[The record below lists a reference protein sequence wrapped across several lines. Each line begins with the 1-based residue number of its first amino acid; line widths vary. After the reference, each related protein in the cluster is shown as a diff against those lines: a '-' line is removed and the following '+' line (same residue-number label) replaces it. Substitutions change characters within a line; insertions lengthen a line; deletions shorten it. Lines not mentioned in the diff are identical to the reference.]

1 MKSTDVA
8 KEFQQTGDDPR
19 QYRLEVGLW
28 ASSRAVSP
36 TATVV
41 TLPSPAYCLGLRKST
56 KTFTIICEA
65 DQRSFYQHT
74 PSILCWKSETG
85 LNMVASKI
93 LPEAYHGLRSSGAFV
108 PPSPGPMYACY
119 NLRHHRMPPSGPFT
133 FPLLLSGQFRN
144 GLCTPLFKPRALW
157 HAGFRCT
164 LLFPTRWWFSI
175 GTVTLSYWG
184 NVLPALC
191 WLLISR

>member
-119 NLRHHRMPPSGPFT
+119 NLRHHRMPPLGSIT
-133 FPLLLSGQFRN
+133 FHCCYRDNPQRSLYPIAQTSRLMTLQ
-144 GLCTPLFKPRALW
+144 ALD
-157 HAGFRCT
+157 ARCC
-164 LLFPTRWWFSI
+164 FQP
-175 GTVTLSYWG
+175 V
-184 NVLPALC
+184 VV
-191 WLLISR
+191 